1 MADRQGKEKRYYFYR
16 NQLFALGIG
25 FAITSLIIFV
35 LGIMTGKQLERGAAV
50 ERASSAAK
58 IPVSP
63 AQSEPVAEAPNSETL
78 SGGQPFAPDEAIG
91 ADTEA
96 AKESK
101 AQEKI
106 AQAETAKTQP
116 PKSPA
121 TAASQPSATKSAD
134 EKPPAVP
141 RQEPRQETETAEKD
155 SAERVWAV
163 QIKSSPD
170 KKYADNWVNRLKTK
184 GYDAFVAEGD
194 VKGQTWYRVRV
205 GHFAARHEAEEL
217 LAALETQ
224 EGLSGGFLTMT
235 SATDTVRKPTS
246 QVSKKE

>member
-1 MADRQGKEKRYYFYR
+1 VRQ
-16 NQLFALGIG
+16 
-25 FAITSLIIFV
+25 
-35 LGIMTGKQLERGAAV
+35 
-50 ERASSAAK
+50 SSAT
-58 IPVSP
+58 VS
-63 AQSEPVAEAPNSETL
+63 V
-78 SGGQPFAPDEAIG
+78 
-91 ADTEA
+91 
-96 AKESK
+96 
-101 AQEKI
+101 
-106 AQAETAKTQP
+106 
-116 PKSPA
+116 
-121 TAASQPSATKSAD
+121 D
-134 EKPPAVP
+134 EKPSPGA
-141 RQEPRQETETAEKD
+141 RREQGQRTDTAKKD
-155 SAERVWAV
+155 SAEQVWTV